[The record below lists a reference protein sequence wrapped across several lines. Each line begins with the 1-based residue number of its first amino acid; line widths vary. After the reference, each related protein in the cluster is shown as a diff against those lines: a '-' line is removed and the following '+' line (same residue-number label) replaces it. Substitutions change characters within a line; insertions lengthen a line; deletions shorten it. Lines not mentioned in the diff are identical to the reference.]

1 MAFAFY
7 LVILLGEEEVSA
19 RRLLKGGACSLEW
32 EAAVEIREAG
42 EELCGI
48 ESRLWCPLSP

>member
-7 LVILLGEEEVSA
+7 LVILLGEEGVSA